1 MLNVIKQ
8 DDTVKNNIINIAK
21 DNDDAIDTM
30 LDVLDEVENEDF
42 INFLIKLDIKRVYG
56 KDIWVGYNDVCEKDA
71 AKFYD
76 AVINEKKFMFDY
88 IRRNGNDNAE

>member
-8 DDTVKNNIINIAK
+8 DDTVKNNIINMAK
-21 DNDDAIDTM
+21 NNDDAIDAM

-42 INFLIKLDIKRVYG
+42 IEFLIKLDIKRVYG
-56 KDIWVGYNDVCEKDA
+56 KDIWTGYNDIYDKDA
-71 AKFYD
+71 SKFYD

-88 IRRNGNDNAE
+88 IRRNCNNNVE